1 MALSGAKE
9 VESMTHSAHADLHR
23 KHSLLLFILINSN
36 RLIICTG
43 NAIRKLS
50 ASIVIGTDILQGTA
64 DKDVDQD
71 LVHSI
76 ASAADTL
83 ALDHLGMI
91 GDVTTEMKGED
102 HQIAI
107 VTVVKAMTAMI
118 AETATEVAMI
128 VGAVTVQT
136 SGEPSTMTEGLEA
149 GALRKTGEEEKEI
162 AQDAE
167 VLMSVK
173 TTEEVILLEKQVN
186 NYLII
191 FSCESVVP
199 IPT

>member
-1 MALSGAKE
+1 LALSGAKE

-23 KHSLLLFILINSN
+23 
-36 RLIICTG
+36 

-173 TTEEVILLEKQVN
+173 TTEEVILLEKQVPETRERKKSQSLMMN
-186 NYLII
+186 PKATIKRRLM
-191 FSCESVVP
+191 SVK
-199 IPT
+199 